1 MSRFQFR
8 LATLLKIRESDRD
21 ERRLRLAEALE
32 AQRILHE
39 RIEELRREKGEISR
53 ESRAAI
59 EPGQLDIDR
68 VLRVSRYEL
77 LLEAQIDHLTK
88 RDEQLREEI
97 ELRRDALVEADREVK
112 ILEKLRQRRRE
123 EFKTQER
130 NLEQKAMDELG
141 RHRQQARS

>member
-88 RDEQLREEI
+88 RDEQLREQI

>member
-123 EFKTQER
+123 EFKAQER

>member
-8 LATLLKIRESDRD
+8 LSTLLKIRESDRD
-21 ERRLRLAEALE
+21 ERRVRLAEALQ

-39 RIEELRREKGEISR
+39 RIEELQRERATISR

-77 LLEAQIDHLTK
+77 LLDAQIDHLTK
-88 RDEQLREEI
+88 RDEQLHEEI
-97 ELRRDALVEADREVK
+97 ERRREALVEADREVK
-112 ILEKLRQRRRE
+112 TLEKLRQRRHG
-123 EFKTQER
+123 EFETQQR
-130 NLEQKAMDELG
+130 IAEQKAMDELN